1 MRLRKHHSTC
11 TAHISNCWLM
21 CLIKRF
27 LFRQFKFLYSI
38 LLLCT
43 ALALN
48 SISASQKK
56 KKSTGESSSP
66 SCSGLLLNSTPVLP
80 ESPSLFHKCVN
91 ENDWRQTGAEQQ
103 LRTAGRASM
112 HMKYMCQWNHDIF
125 FNYHNFIL
133 FLIAKWFY
141 CLILNVSQIVRC

>member
-56 KKSTGESSSP
+56 KKNPTGESSSP

-112 HMKYMCQWNHDIF
+112 HMKYTCKWNHDIF

-133 FLIAKWFY
+133 FLNSEV
-141 CLILNVSQIVRC
+141 ILLFNFKCITTC